1 MSTNIHVGL
10 INAVTLM
17 EIVVLVSYRYV
28 LSACWLVFLNKML
41 KLRKLVLV
49 KRDYLL
55 VSLDVMLSYTY

>member
-1 MSTNIHVGL
+1 
-10 INAVTLM
+10 M

-55 VSLDVMLSYTY
+55 VSVDVMLSYTYWISS